1 MGEPAPIGRISFRG
15 QDEPVVGFE
24 MVPGTRAPDFLA
36 VAKDWSE
43 IYPLA
48 STHGQVR
55 ILTAVPSL
63 DTSVCDRETRRFNDE
78 AAGVGRDVTIFVM
91 SMDLPYAQ
99 ARWCGAAGVDRV
111 VTLSDNVYAEFGVKY
126 GCLIQ
131 TKRLLRRAVFV
142 VDRTDI
148 IRYAAYM
155 PTISQEPDYTAV
167 LEAARLARE
176 APKPLSDDAR
186 GR

>member
-1 MGEPAPIGRISFRG
+1 MPDPAPIGRISFRG
-15 QDEPVVGFE
+15 QDEPVVGVG
-24 MVPGTRAPDFLA
+24 MVPGTKAPDFLA

-43 IYPLA
+43 VYPLA

-55 ILTAVPSL
+55 IITAVPSL

-78 AAGVGRDVTIFVM
+78 AAGVSRDVTIFVM

-111 VTLSDNVYAEFGVKY
+111 VTLSDHVYAEFGVKY

-142 VDRTDI
+142 VDRTDV
-148 IRYAAYM
+148 IRYSAYM
-155 PTISQEPDYTAV
+155 PTMGEEPDYAAV
-167 LEAARLARE
+167 MQAARLARDG
-176 APKPLSDDAR
+176 P
-186 GR
+186 

>member
-1 MGEPAPIGRISFRG
+1 MAEPAPIGLISFRG

-24 MVPGTRAPDFLA
+24 MIPGTKAPDFLA

-43 IYPLA
+43 VYPLA
-48 STHGQVR
+48 STRGQVR

-78 AAGVGRDVTIFVM
+78 AAGVGGGVTIFVM

-111 VTLSDNVYAEFGVKY
+111 VTLSDHVYAEFGVKY
-126 GCLIQ
+126 ACLIQ
-131 TKRLLRRAVFV
+131 SKRLLRRAVFV

-155 PTISQEPDYTAV
+155 PTMAEEPDYPAV
-167 LEAARLARE
+167 LDAARRARDG
-176 APKPLSDDAR
+176 A
-186 GR
+186 

>member
-1 MGEPAPIGRISFRG
+1 
-15 QDEPVVGFE
+15 
-24 MVPGTRAPDFLA
+24 MVPGVKAPDFLA

-43 IYPLA
+43 VHPLA
-48 STHGQVR
+48 ITHGQVR

-63 DTSVCDRETRRFNDE
+63 DTSVCDRETKRFNDE
-78 AAGVGRDVTIFVM
+78 AAGVDSDLTIFVM

-142 VDRTDI
+142 VDRADV

-155 PTISQEPDYTAV
+155 PTMGEEPDYSAV
-167 LEAARLARE
+167 MQAARVALE
-176 APKPLSDDAR
+176 TP
-186 GR
+186 